1 MDAEALPVLGLGASR
16 RRVKRFPSRALAL
29 PVMGRDASRRR
40 VGGFPSRE
48 EALPAGGLG
57 GIPSR
62 EEALPA
68 GGLGASRRWKRG
80 FPPEGGG
87 LPVVRIGASR
97 FTVGGFPFREEGGLP
112 DRNPVPW
119 QPGALRRLRLAQRPH
134 PWGGRKK
141 MTPPLPSEWSKSS
154 PMAAS

>member
-1 MDAEALPVLGLGASR
+1 
-16 RRVKRFPSRALAL
+16 
-29 PVMGRDASRRR
+29 MGRDASRRR

-57 GIPSR
+57 GIPSW

-97 FTVGGFPFREEGGLP
+97 FTVGGFPFREEGGFPTGIQHLGSL
-112 DRNPVPW
+112 VPYAGCVLLKGPT
-119 QPGALRRLRLAQRPH
+119 PGA
-134 PWGGRKK
+134 GGRR
-141 MTPPLPSEWSKSS
+141 
-154 PMAAS
+154 